1 MHQVYIKHTSSIHQV
16 CIKPLT
22 KNVSFEIAPRVKSR
36 RKSKI
41 WGKSF
46 FINISLKKKEEKWL
60 KFYSRN
66 KRHIVEKKVMGQL
79 LLGRLSKDGTFPAF
93 FLKGWLTI
101 FALIGPR
108 QMHCRW
114 SNSNWSIK
122 EIFNSAAV
130 AVAQT
135 VEHPLKRPGNEEQL
149 NWLTRVRFPIV
160 A

>member
-1 MHQVYIKHTSSIHQV
+1 MYLYTSSIHQAY
-16 CIKPLT
+16 IKPLA
-22 KNVSFEIAPRVKSR
+22 KKCFIWNCPPSQEQK
-36 RKSKI
+36 KSKI
-41 WGKSF
+41 LGKSF

-79 LLGRLSKDGTFPAF
+79 LLGRLSKDGTFLAF

-108 QMHCRW
+108 QMHFRW
-114 SNSNWSIK
+114 SNSNWIIK

-130 AVAQT
+130 AIAQT